1 MTHTHSRDDAW
12 LHGGPAPDA
21 AAAGLDELLKAGPAP
36 EATLRAQARLRQA
49 LKQQGAGRKA
59 QPKTRRAQRAP
70 RPQQPAPAE
79 VWYDRVDRTAI
90 GPVYVAVGPRGLVA
104 VNMGVAEQAFLDE
117 VRKQVGAE
125 PVRSRAR
132 AGAAAK
138 QLGDYVAGRR
148 AAFDVP
154 VDLSHVS
161 DFQRRVLLAA
171 LQIPRGQVRTYAE
184 VARQIGRP
192 SAARAVGQALGRN
205 PVPIVVP
212 CHRVLAADGSLR
224 GYSGGGGVATKA
236 RLLKLE
242 GATPFVGG

>member
-1 MTHTHSRDDAW
+1 
-12 LHGGPAPDA
+12 
-21 AAAGLDELLKAGPAP
+21 
-36 EATLRAQARLRQA
+36 
-49 LKQQGAGRKA
+49 
-59 QPKTRRAQRAP
+59 
-70 RPQQPAPAE
+70 
-79 VWYDRVDRTAI
+79 
-90 GPVYVAVGPRGLVA
+90 VYVAVGPRGLVA

-117 VRKQVGAE
+117 VRRQVGAV
-125 PVRSRAR
+125 PVRSHAR

-138 QLGDYVAGRR
+138 QVGDYVAGRR

-242 GATPFVGG
+242 GAKAFVNVPDPASRGFRDRGR